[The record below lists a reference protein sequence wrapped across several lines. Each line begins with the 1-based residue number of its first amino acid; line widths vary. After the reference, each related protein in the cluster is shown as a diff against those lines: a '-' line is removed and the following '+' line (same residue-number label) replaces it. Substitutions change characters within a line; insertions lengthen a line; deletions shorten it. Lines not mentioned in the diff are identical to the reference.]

1 MNSLQFGQYC
11 FGLNEG
17 LNPNAALLLPLQNQ
31 NIMTLTQ
38 QEQVKPYSNQGS
50 KKSQVSTMFD
60 NIAPWYDFLN
70 HFLSLGIDISWRK
83 KTIASLRDIKPRKIL
98 DVATGTGDLAIEAV
112 RQLSPEKVI
121 GIDISNEMLEVG
133 RGKLSKKNLTP
144 TIELLTGDSENI
156 AFADN
161 TFDAVTVAF
170 GVRNF
175 ENLEKGLS
183 EMLRVL
189 KPGGKVAIL
198 EFSMPTLFPFKQL
211 YHFYFRNFLPVIGR
225 ITSKDPKAYS
235 YLYESV
241 QAFPDGKKFV
251 SLLESIGYKSAMFKP
266 FTLGICTLY
275 IGNK

>member
-1 MNSLQFGQYC
+1 M
-11 FGLNEG
+11 
-17 LNPNAALLLPLQNQ
+17 A
-31 NIMTLTQ
+31 LTQ
-38 QEQVKPYSNQGS
+38 QAQVKPYSEDGS

-60 NIAPWYDFLN
+60 NVAPWYDFLN
-70 HFLSLGIDISWRK
+70 HFLSLGIDISWRR
-83 KTIASLRDIKPRKIL
+83 KTIAALKDLKPRKIL

-133 RGKLSKKNLTP
+133 RGKLAKKRLSP
-144 TIELLTGDSENI
+144 TIELLSGDSEKI
-156 AFADN
+156 AYPDN

-175 ENLEKGLS
+175 ENLDVGLM

-189 KPGGKVAIL
+189 RPGGKVAIL
-198 EFSMPTLFPFKQL
+198 EFSMPTMFPFKQL
-211 YHFYFRNFLPVIGR
+211 YHFYFKNILPFIGR

-241 QAFPDGKKFV
+241 QAFPDGKQFV
-251 SLLESIGYKSAMFKP
+251 TKLEKIGYQSASFKP

-275 IGNK
+275 IGEK

>member
-1 MNSLQFGQYC
+1 MLNMSLHFLTKPKYYTFVTFAKQNFM
-11 FGLNEG
+11 
-17 LNPNAALLLPLQNQ
+17 ALS
-31 NIMTLTQ
+31 
-38 QEQVKPYSNQGS
+38 QEVKPYSEQGS
-50 KKSQVSTMFD
+50 KKSQVSNMFD

-83 KTIASLRDIKPRKIL
+83 KTIASLLDLKPQIIL
-98 DVATGTGDLAIEAV
+98 DVATGTGDLAIEAAK
-112 RQLSPEKVI
+112 QLSPNKIV

-133 RGKLSKKNLTP
+133 RGKLEKRSLSP
-144 TIELLTGDSENI
+144 IIDLQTGDSENI
-156 AFADN
+156 AFSDN

-175 ENLEKGLS
+175 ENLEKGLT

-189 KPGGKVAIL
+189 RPGGKIAIL
-198 EFSMPTLFPFKQL
+198 EFSMPTLFPFRNL
-211 YHFYFRNFLPVIGR
+211 YHFYFKNFLPVIGR

-251 SLLESIGYKSAMFKP
+251 SLLESIGYKSASFKP
-266 FTLGICTLY
+266 LTLGICTLY
-275 IGNK
+275 VATK